1 MLKRNQV
8 IKGCL
13 TETNRSMKRRLINVA
28 IETEIEK
35 EKNKDYYNNFS
46 FRNKDNNIKFPNI
59 KTNKKNNDVQT
70 KYNSNLLSN
79 LIKKLNFNS
88 KLTETD
94 NEIPEISSKIN
105 MNKNKYY
112 FSNSVKKS
120 KNTINNNFLDD
131 VENSNLI
138 LSSVKTPKLN
148 ILEKKDI
155 SNINNIFNKND
166 FLKNIISSSSD
177 KNNNRTTILIKN
189 LKHSE
194 SGESLNEEEKNCIS
208 NILKQKTTINFKEKI
223 NSKPKKIKHKDE
235 FKEFLKE
242 ILKQHK
248 NKNINKV
255 KKKIKINTL
264 LYNKQIPTLNNI
276 FNIRTNTTNFPE
288 NNKKYMKTTFINTNK
303 QQNKIILRNEFLNS
317 NLKKKNNALLTD
329 EIKNKKRN
337 IFDKYRFNINRRT
350 MLQVEEELINL
361 EDKIK
366 ENFDRYRK
374 NVDDEPT
381 DIS

>member
-1 MLKRNQV
+1 MLKRNHV

-35 EKNKDYYNNFS
+35 EKNKDCYNNFS

-264 LYNKQIPTLNNI
+264 LNNKQIPTLNNI

-288 NNKKYMKTTFINTNK
+288 NNKKYLKTTFINTNK

>member
-177 KNNNRTTILIKN
+177 NNNNRTTILIKN

-337 IFDKYRFNINRRT
+337 IFVIYRFNINRRT